1 MLRTLVALLILA
13 NAAYF
18 AWSQG
23 LLREWNLGPTAT
35 GEPQRLES
43 QIEPRALRILSADEV
58 RRVEASVAASSARNA
73 CLSAGPFDVADAS
86 RLETRLRSLLPADA
100 WTLETVLQPA
110 RWIVYMGPYTE
121 PGALA
126 KKLTELKAL
135 NVKGETPRNSSLQP
149 GLSLGSYDSRDL
161 ANVSLQS
168 LQSRGVR
175 SATVVQEQGE
185 TSTLTLKVFHVD
197 ESQRQEVEELA
208 ASVNRGRTL
217 KPC

>member
-23 LLREWNLGPTAT
+23 LLRDWNLGPSAA

-43 QIEPRALRILSADEV
+43 QIEPQALKILSAEEV
-58 RRVEASVAASSARNA
+58 RRVEAGIAASLAKNA
-73 CLSAGPFDVADAS
+73 CLSAGPFDAADAD
-86 RLETRLRSLLPADA
+86 RLEARLRAILPVDS
-100 WTLETVLQPA
+100 WTLEAVPQPA
-110 RWIVYMGPYTE
+110 RWIVYMGPYNE

-135 NVKGETPRNSSLQP
+135 NVKVETLRSSALQP
-149 GLSLGSYDSRDL
+149 GLSLGVYASRDL

-175 SATVVQEQGE
+175 TAKVVQDQGE
-185 TSTLTLKVFHVD
+185 TSTLTLKIFHLE
-197 ESQRQEVEELA
+197 ESKRQEVEEFA
-208 ASVNRGRTL
+208 TSVTRGRTL